1 MRSKKNEPLSN
12 LRNRTMRFVE
22 KEVSVTP
29 VVPGTERMWTASL
42 ATSVEEIIAIQKK
55 PHVADKGKEKVDSRS
70 SSVWDDARSA
80 WQGHTRSSL
89 LRI

>member
-12 LRNRTMRFVE
+12 LGKRTMHVVE

-42 ATSVEEIIAIQKK
+42 ATSVEEIIAIWKK
-55 PHVADKGKEKVDSRS
+55 PHVVEG
-70 SSVWDDARSA
+70 
-80 WQGHTRSSL
+80 
-89 LRI
+89 